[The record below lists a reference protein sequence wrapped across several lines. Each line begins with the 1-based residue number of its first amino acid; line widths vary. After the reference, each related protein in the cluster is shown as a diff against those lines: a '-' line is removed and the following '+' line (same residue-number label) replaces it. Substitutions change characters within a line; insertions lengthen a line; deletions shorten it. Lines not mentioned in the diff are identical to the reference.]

1 MIDDKDEMLGG
12 ICSKNFITRISPPSN
27 YFGPKEIFL
36 DDDPYNSNT
45 IEKITD
51 NEDYIPL
58 KHKKVLDPKSRKL
71 KAIIAFYL
79 VNAIFI

>member
-1 MIDDKDEMLGG
+1 MIGG
-12 ICSKNFITRISPPSN
+12 DLFPKNFITRISPPSN
-27 YFGPKEIFL
+27 YFGPKKIFL

-58 KHKKVLDPKSRKL
+58 KHKKVLDPKIPESL
-71 KAIIAFYL
+71 KEAII
-79 VNAIFI
+79 VFI